1 VKAALQDGTSQ
12 RGQGHYAKTAPL
24 LADIHSVLEEYQAYL
39 PLTIRQVFY
48 RLVGRGYTKSED
60 FYNQVKE
67 VCNRGRR
74 SRRIS
79 FHAIRDDGISHQG
92 GDDYGYDSPED
103 YYETIETISNYYSRS
118 WHADQPAFVQVLCE
132 AAGMVPMLESAIE
145 DLRVGVA
152 SSSGFDSLTAK
163 HDLFREAMLR
173 YQAVRQ
179 RTILLHVGDHDP
191 SGYWMHRSMA
201 EDFDAFCCDR
211 EVEGIM
217 ELRRTLL
224 TPSQIQD
231 WGIAPDTK
239 QPSADAKHSHSKQ
252 FAELGLLPAAQ
263 VEAVP
268 PDVLTQK
275 VRQGVKE
282 ALDLEILEASAERE
296 RCEYD
301 VVQEKIDEANE
312 ALRSVFDLSEAG

>member
-1 VKAALQDGTSQ
+1 VARVKGFAEWTAYS
-12 RGQGHYAKTAPL
+12 KTAPL
-24 LADIHSVLEEYQAYL
+24 LADIQDVIEEYREYL
-39 PLTIRQVFY
+39 PMTVRQVFY
-48 RLVGRGYTKSED
+48 RLVGRGYTKSEE
-60 FYNQVKE
+60 FYDKVQD
-67 VCNRGRR
+67 VCSRGRR
-74 SRRIS
+74 SGKIS
-79 FHAIRDDGISHQG
+79 FRAIRDDGISHLG

-118 WHADQPAFVQVLCE
+118 WHDDQPTFVQVLCE

-163 HDLFREAMLR
+163 HDLFREAHHR
-173 YQAVRQ
+173 YTALGQK
-179 RTILLHVGDHDP
+179 TILLHVGDHDP

-201 EDFDAFCCDR
+201 EDFDAFCRDR

-224 TPSQIQD
+224 TPEQIREWQID
-231 WGIAPDTK
+231 PDTK
-239 QPSADAKHSHSKQ
+239 QPSATSKHSHSKQ
-252 FAELGLLPAAQ
+252 FVALGLSPAAQ

-275 VRQGVKE
+275 VHQ
-282 ALDLEILEASAERE
+282 
-296 RCEYD
+296 RCERGPRPGD
-301 VVQEKIDEANE
+301 P
-312 ALRSVFDLSEAG
+312 

>member
-1 VKAALQDGTSQ
+1 VAGRVKGFHPWTVYS
-12 RGQGHYAKTAPL
+12 KTAPL
-24 LADIHSVLEEYQAYL
+24 LADIQDVIEEYREYL
-39 PLTIRQVFY
+39 PMTIRQVFY
-48 RLVGRGYTKSED
+48 RLVGRGYAKSED
-60 FYNQVKE
+60 FYGQVRE

-74 SRRIS
+74 SGKIS
-79 FHAIRDDGISHQG
+79 FAAIRDDGISHLG
-92 GDDYGYDSPED
+92 GDDDGYDSPED
-103 YYETIETISNYYSRS
+103 YYETIEAISNYYSRS
-118 WHADQPAFVQVLCE
+118 WHDDQPSFVQVLCE

-163 HDLFREAMLR
+163 HDLFIEAQSR
-173 YQAVRQ
+173 YMALGQK
-179 RTILLHVGDHDP
+179 TILLHVGDHDP

-201 EDFDAFCCDR
+201 EDFEAFCHDK
-211 EVEGIM
+211 EVEGIL

-224 TPSQIQD
+224 TPEQIREWQID
-231 WGIAPDTK
+231 PDTK
-239 QPSADAKHSHSKQ
+239 QPSLTTRHSHTKQ
-252 FAELGLLPAAQ
+252 FVALGLTPAAQ

-296 RCEYD
+296 RLERD
-301 VVQEKIDEANE
+301 LVQAKINQAN
-312 ALRSVFDLSEAG
+312 